1 MGLPTLSAVDY
12 VVLVLLLL
20 LSAVIGIIFGFI
32 KSKKTSTKEYFFGT

>member
-20 LSAVIGIIFGFI
+20 LSAVIGGIFGFI
-32 KSKKTSTKEYFFGT
+32 KSKKTSTNEYFFGT